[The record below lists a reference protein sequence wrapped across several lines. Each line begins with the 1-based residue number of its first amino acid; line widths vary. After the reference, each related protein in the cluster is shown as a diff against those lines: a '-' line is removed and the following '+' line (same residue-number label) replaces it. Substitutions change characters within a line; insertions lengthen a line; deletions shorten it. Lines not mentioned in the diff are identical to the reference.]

1 MRVPK
6 KGRLRVVDPLEQYRP
21 KQRTLARSVLDRL
34 LDDAPDMENDPPASL
49 SDQVREMRE
58 VIRRDLES
66 LLNTRRNPAGPPAD
80 FKELT
85 DALVSYGVDGILAA
99 NLVTDASKAKLAQT
113 IERRISMFETRL
125 ADVRVSIMK
134 NRMDG
139 DRALRMR
146 IQATFRLH
154 EGMPP
159 ISFESKIDP
168 STQRFLVEASNG

>member
-1 MRVPK
+1 M
-6 KGRLRVVDPLEQYRP
+6 KGSLPLVDPLEQYRP

-34 LDDAPDMENDPPASL
+34 LDDAPDMESDPPTSL

-58 VIRRDLES
+58 VIRRDLEQ
-66 LLNTRRNPAGPPAD
+66 LLNTRRNPADPPAVL
-80 FKELT
+80 KELT
-85 DALVSYGVDGILAA
+85 DALVSYGVDGILSA
-99 NLVTDASKAKLAQT
+99 NLVTDQSKARLAQT
-113 IERRISMFETRL
+113 IEKRISMFETRL
-125 ADVRVSIMK
+125 SDVTVTIMK

-146 IQATFRLH
+146 INATFRLH

-168 STQRFLVEASNG
+168 STQRFLVEAGHG

>member
-1 MRVPK
+1 M
-6 KGRLRVVDPLEQYRP
+6 VDPLEHYRA

-34 LDDAPDMENDPPASL
+34 LDDAPDVDTDPPLSL

-58 VIRRDLES
+58 VIRRDLEA
-66 LLNTRRNPAGPPAD
+66 LLNTRRNPAGPSSEL
-80 FKELT
+80 KELA
-85 DALVSYGVDGILAA
+85 DALVCYGVDGVLSA
-99 NLVTDASKAKLAQT
+99 NLVTDMSKEKLAQS

-125 ADVRVSIMK
+125 SDVRVTILK
-134 NRMDG
+134 NRTDG

-168 STQRFLVEASNG
+168 STQRFLVETANG

>member
-1 MRVPK
+1 M
-6 KGRLRVVDPLEQYRP
+6 VDPLEQYRP
-21 KQRTLARSVLDRL
+21 KQRTLSRSVFDRL
-34 LDDAPDMENDPPASL
+34 LDDAPDAENDPPASL
-49 SDQVREMRE
+49 ADQVREMRE
-58 VIRRDLES
+58 VIRRDLEA
-66 LLNTRRNPAGPPAD
+66 LLNTRRNPAGPSAD
-80 FKELT
+80 LKELP
-85 DALVSYGVDGILAA
+85 DALVSYGVDGILSA

-125 ADVRVSIMK
+125 SDVRVTILR
-134 NRMDG
+134 NRVDG

-168 STQRFLVEASNG
+168 STQRFLVEAGNA

>member
-1 MRVPK
+1 M
-6 KGRLRVVDPLEQYRP
+6 VDPLEQYRP

-66 LLNTRRNPAGPPAD
+66 LLNPGRNPAGPPAD
-80 FKELT
+80 FKELS
-85 DALVSYGVDGILAA
+85 DALVSYGVDGILSA
-99 NLVTDASKAKLAQT
+99 NLVTDASKAKLANT

-125 ADVRVSIMK
+125 SDVRVTIMK
-134 NRMDG
+134 NRNDG

-159 ISFESKIDP
+159 IGFESKIDP
-168 STQRFLVEASNG
+168 STQRFLVETANG